1 MSLSLLRRLFSYNID
16 HCSSLKLPFN
26 SATSQWFANLDDI
39 KDKALAAL
47 QNVSF
52 FPPVCESL
60 FVYLS

>member
-1 MSLSLLRRLFSYNID
+1 MSLSLLRRLFPYNID

-47 QNVSF
+47 ENVSF
-52 FPPVCESL
+52 FPPVCESH
-60 FVYLS
+60 FVYLA